1 MNQLENMNV
10 FSEPYRATQAQTE
23 AKTTVNNQFTYK
35 YVLFFWKKENER
47 TEKVKLCRGKWKSA
61 S

>member
-35 YVLFFWKKENER
+35 YVFFFWKKENER
-47 TEKVKLCRGKWKSA
+47 TEKV
-61 S
+61 

>member
-35 YVLFFWKKENER
+35 YVFFFERRKMNVQKK
-47 TEKVKLCRGKWKSA
+47 
-61 S
+61 

>member
-35 YVLFFWKKENER
+35 YENER